1 MSGRV
6 RGEHTR
12 RSQGREE
19 ARGSRDDG
27 RWERERK
34 RDEGE
39 EGAGT
44 GKGKEE
50 ERLEKGRS
58 DGV

>member
-12 RSQGREE
+12 RSQEREE

-50 ERLEKGRS
+50 ER
-58 DGV
+58 